1 MVAKASNPTCNA
13 LRPLTTELKQT
24 LRLALPIVGSQLLF
38 MSMGTVDTIFAGH
51 HGPETLAAV
60 ALGTNIFFLG
70 FVTLSGLF
78 LALAARLSALRGA
91 GASPETLGQQ
101 LCGALGLATV
111 LGLVWMA
118 VSLLS
123 AELIV
128 SKLGVSAVVQDGAA
142 RYLFI
147 VSLACV
153 PLCWTFALRNM
164 AEALQRPRI
173 PLLIGLIGLLVN
185 VVADASLI
193 YGRWGLPEMGSD
205 GAAWASLLS
214 VLTMLA
220 AYVTAYGRLQV
231 LRGLKVMVQMRRH
244 VWTGSVALLKL
255 GVPVAL
261 ILTAEAWLFQ
271 VGALFIAQFGDTAIA
286 AHQIAINFAA
296 MAFMVPLS
304 IGMAA
309 TVRVGDAL
317 GRGDLVA
324 AARAGNAGIVI
335 AIGFALLS
343 AALMW
348 AVPGMIIGL
357 YTGDPNI
364 SALAVSFLGFAAL
377 FQLFDGIQAS
387 ANGALRGRQD
397 TRIPMI
403 ITVIAYW
410 GIAMP
415 TAVWLAFSKGL
426 GPSGIWIGFI
436 VGLVVA
442 ATGLTWRWWALRRR
456 PVPLWSLAPAPVVS
470 PP

>member
-1 MVAKASNPTCNA
+1 MAAKGASNPSHTVQ
-13 LRPLTTELKQT
+13 LLTLELKRT

-70 FVTLSGLF
+70 LVTLSGLF
-78 LALAARLSALRGA
+78 LALAARLAALRGA
-91 GASPETLGQQ
+91 GARPDVLGQQ

-118 VSLLS
+118 ASLLS
-123 AELIV
+123 ARLIV
-128 SKLGVSAVVQDGAA
+128 SRLGVSEAVQAGAA
-142 RYLFI
+142 DYLFI

-153 PLCWTFALRNM
+153 PLCWCFALRNM
-164 AEALQRPRI
+164 TEALQRPRI
-173 PLLIGLIGLLVN
+173 PLLIGLIGLGVN
-185 VVADASLI
+185 VLADAVLI
-193 YGRWGLPEMGSD
+193 YGRWGLPEMASD
-205 GAAWASLLS
+205 GAAWASVLS
-214 VLTMLA
+214 VMVMLL
-220 AYVTAYGRLQV
+220 AYAVAYWRLPV
-231 LRGLKVMVQMRRH
+231 LRALQLISQLRRH
-244 VWTGSVALLKL
+244 AWTGSMALLKL

-271 VGALFIAQFGDTAIA
+271 VGALFIAQFGDIAIG

-317 GRGDLVA
+317 GRGDLPA

-343 AALMW
+343 ALLMW
-348 AVPGMIIGL
+348 TAPGAIIRL
-357 YTGDPNI
+357 YTTDPAV

-397 TRIPMI
+397 TRTPMI

-410 GIAMP
+410 AVAMP
-415 TAVWLAFSKGL
+415 VAVWLAFAQGM
-426 GPSGIWIGFI
+426 GPTGIWIGFI
-436 VGLVVA
+436 LGLALA
-442 ATGLTWRWWALRRR
+442 AAGLTWRWWVLRHR
-456 PVPLWSLAPAPVVS
+456 PVELPTTG
-470 PP
+470 

>member
-1 MVAKASNPTCNA
+1 MGAKPEL
-13 LRPLTTELKQT
+13 LRVSAVRPFVTELQRT

-51 HGPETLAAV
+51 HGPQTLAAV

-91 GASPETLGQQ
+91 GTGPQALGQQ
-101 LCGALGLATV
+101 LCGALGLATL
-111 LGLVWMA
+111 LGLGWMA
-118 VSLLS
+118 LSMLS
-123 AELIV
+123 AKLVI
-128 SKLGVSAVVQDGAA
+128 SQLGVSPVVQEGAA
-142 RYLFI
+142 RYLYI

-153 PLCWTFALRNM
+153 PLCWTFALRNTI
-164 AEALQRPRI
+164 EALQRPRI
-173 PLLIGLIGLLVN
+173 PLLIGLIGLTVN
-185 VVADASLI
+185 VVVDAVMI
-193 YGRWGLPEMGSD
+193 YGRWGLPEMGSN
-205 GAAWASLLS
+205 GAAWASVLS
-214 VLTMLA
+214 VLAMLA
-220 AYVTAYGRLQV
+220 AYGVAYAQV
-231 LRGLKVMVQMRRH
+231 PQLRGLHLFAQLRAH
-244 VWTGSVALLKL
+244 AWTGSVALLKL

-348 AVPGMIIGL
+348 AVPGAIIGL
-357 YTGDPNI
+357 YTADPEV
-364 SALAVSFLGFAAL
+364 SAMAVGFLGFAAL

-397 TRIPMI
+397 TRTPMI

-410 GIAMP
+410 GVAMP
-415 TAVWLAFSKGL
+415 TAIWLAFPANM
-426 GPSGIWIGFI
+426 GPAGIWVGFI
-436 VGLVVA
+436 VGLTVA

-456 PVPLWSLAPAPVVS
+456 AVPDWRVAPAS
-470 PP
+470 WS